1 MGWLEATLALAVLLV
16 VAATSAAGG
25 FWASVRGK
33 ASRARVSFRVGV
45 VCGLAAGTALTARR
59 RGPRVVATSA
69 LHAVFGPLRANA
81 GAAVNDV
88 VVRAVAVGAN
98 LVRLGP
104 APFKGHLPSPGRCR
118 SKLGKNLAGW
128 TGRRRDRTAITIER
142 RGVPS
147 PRSRRAA

>member
-1 MGWLEATLALAVLLV
+1 MGWLEATLVLAALLV
-16 VAATSAAGG
+16 VAAASAAGG
-25 FWASVRGK
+25 YWASVRGK
-33 ASRARVSFRVGV
+33 ESRRRGPFLVGV
-45 VCGLAAGTALTARR
+45 VCGFAAGTALAARR

-81 GAAVNDV
+81 GAAFNDV

-104 APFKGHLPSPGRCR
+104 APFRGHLPSPGRCR
-118 SKLGKNLAGW
+118 SKLGKNHGAW
-128 TGRRRDRTAITIER
+128 TGRRRDRTAITTGR

>member
-1 MGWLEATLALAVLLV
+1 MGWLEATLVLAVLVV
-16 VAATSAAGG
+16 VASASAAGG

-33 ASRARVSFRVGV
+33 ASRGRVPFLAGV
-45 VCGLAAGTALTARR
+45 ACGFAAGTAVAARR

-69 LHAVFGPLRANA
+69 LHAVFGPLWASA
-81 GAAVNDV
+81 GATASGV
-88 VVRAVAVGAN
+88 VVRAVAVGAT

-104 APFKGHLPSPGRCR
+104 APFGGHSPWPGRCR
-118 SKLGKNLAGW
+118 SKLGKNHAGQA
-128 TGRRRDRTAITIER
+128 GRRRHRTAITTGR